1 MDINR
6 KGTRSAGAYSS
17 ADFAGR
23 SGIVIVRL
31 NIGSKWGRVH
41 QESFGMFESGT
52 RHHQQQQRT
61 LWVTWVYTIHYTQ

>member
-41 QESFGMFESGT
+41 QESFGKFESGT

-61 LWVTWVYTIHYTQ
+61 LWVT